1 MCFRLLIG
9 IPTWSDPAP
18 LMASL
23 FLYCY
28 ERKRLLQ
35 TEKRDMR
42 KVGIFSNIFGFI
54 DDLCSFNND
63 EFENNFD
70 YIYPDELELKKE
82 NEDP

>member
-1 MCFRLLIG
+1 
-9 IPTWSDPAP
+9 
-18 LMASL
+18 
-23 FLYCY
+23 
-28 ERKRLLQ
+28 
-35 TEKRDMR
+35 MR

-70 YIYPDELELKKE
+70 DIYPDELELKKE